1 MSSMLH
7 SALPATAL
15 CRTVLADGRVL
26 TITASRR
33 PRANRA
39 DVKCSVAAAPALAQ
53 HMQQVVRMARL
64 TEPVLDTRDQVV
76 LSMDHTPGALE
87 RDWELAAVLADRMVR
102 GVYQPANPAAVF
114 AFGASDG
121 WHLGRLRLAEL
132 PQPVP
137 VQRSSAGAAGAGAA
151 GENDRYAIAL
161 ARLPD
166 DGVLVYSEAVATLP
180 RAPDGRCFAISH
192 LGALHGHA
200 DQADCVASVR
210 SWFPLYS
217 GGLHD
222 SLAWVEVSVYP
233 LDAAD
238 GGASEEDSIAAP
250 QLEPAR
256 LLGLRQTLAAARHF
270 DGHGLGRWR
279 TLVRFGQPE
288 FQGASYELALVMAD
302 RMARGRE
309 FLPRGRLIASG
320 QSSAWHAG
328 LVEAV
333 EGQQAKLEL
342 IIRQAGAG
350 DRVLLPADWA
360 ATLPAGYQAQ
370 LRQRGASLACIGR
383 IGMI

>member
-1 MSSMLH
+1 MSSMIH

-26 TITASRR
+26 TVAASRR
-33 PRANRA
+33 ARANRA

-76 LSMDHTPGALE
+76 LSMDIAPGALE

-102 GVYQPANPAAVF
+102 GVYQPANPAGVF
-114 AFGASDG
+114 AFGASDV
-121 WHLGRLRLAEL
+121 WQLGRLRLECPSLRRFSAAAQL
-132 PQPVP
+132 RLVPVP
-137 VQRSSAGAAGAGAA
+137 AARTTATPRRWHNCPTTACWCIPKRRPRCRARRWAQLCHQPSGRAA
-151 GENDRYAIAL
+151 R
-161 ARLPD
+161 
-166 DGVLVYSEAVATLP
+166 
-180 RAPDGRCFAISH
+180 
-192 LGALHGHA
+192 HA

-233 LDAAD
+233 LEAAD
-238 GGASEEDSIAAP
+238 AGANEEDSIAAP

-256 LLGLRQTLAAARHF
+256 LLALRQTLAAARHF

-333 EGQQAKLEL
+333 EGQQAKL
-342 IIRQAGAG
+342 
-350 DRVLLPADWA
+350 D
-360 ATLPAGYQAQ
+360 
-370 LRQRGASLACIGR
+370 
-383 IGMI
+383 

>member
-1 MSSMLH
+1 MNRPLDTV
-7 SALPATAL
+7 PDTAR
-15 CRTVLADGRVL
+15 CRSVLADGRLL

-39 DVKCSVAAAPALAQ
+39 DVKCTVAAAPALAQ
-53 HMQQVVRMARL
+53 RMQQVVRMARL
-64 TEPVLDTRDQVV
+64 TEAVLDTRDQVV
-76 LSMDHTPGALE
+76 LSMDVAPTAQE

-102 GVYQPANPAAVF
+102 GVYRPAAAANVL
-114 AFGASDG
+114 ALGRSDA
-121 WHLGRLRLAEL
+121 WHLGRLQQDGTVSGA
-132 PQPVP
+132 V
-137 VQRSSAGAAGAGAA
+137 SA
-151 GENDRYAIAL
+151 AL
-161 ARLPD
+161 ASLLLQAED
-166 DGVLVYSEAVATLP
+166 SVLVHAEPLAAPLP
-180 RAPDGRCFAISH
+180 HADGRCIAISH

-210 SWFPLYS
+210 SWFPLYC

-222 SLAWVEVSVYP
+222 TLAWLEVSVFP
-233 LDAAD
+233 IDTADAA
-238 GGASEEDSIAAP
+238 ANEEDSISAP
-250 QLEPAR
+250 QLEPSR
-256 LLGLRQTLAAARHF
+256 LQALRQTLAAARHF

-279 TLVRFGQPE
+279 TLVRFGQAE

-328 LVEAV
+328 LVESV
-333 EGQQAKLEL
+333 DGQAAKLEL
-342 IIRQAGAG
+342 IFRQAGAG
-350 DRVLLPADWA
+350 DRILLPADWA
-360 ATLPAGYQAQ
+360 GTLPAGFQAQ